1 MQRDDFLSSNG
12 VRQIRFGHLTCF
24 HRPRKPFRARP
35 CLRHFI
41 SPPAL
46 VLAVLL
52 GSGGTGEVVAAPEP
66 AAAARPV
73 LRVAYFIPAD
83 REPLPDRVAR
93 VDRVLTEVQR
103 FYREGMEQNGYGPMT
118 FPLDRRADGQLRIY
132 EVRGREPMR
141 AYGREDSRKV
151 RDEVRAALARQGLE
165 MDSETVII
173 FQLLLDWQGDA
184 AIEIG
189 PYCGGGDAG
198 GGTAWVY
205 DDAKL
210 DPQLLTS
217 RTPGGFYHRPCSLGE
232 FNTHY
237 LGGVAHELGHALG
250 LPHDCERASE
260 TKRKGASLM
269 GAGNHTYGQEQRG
282 EGPGTFLTAAA
293 ALPLSVHPLFSGK
306 RHPKTDLTCRLAEL
320 DAHPEPHRLTLRGQ
334 LADAAD
340 VVGVVAYS
348 DARAIPADYDAL
360 GWTSRLEA
368 DGRFRLT
375 IKDLTPG
382 IYDLRL
388 RAIGAHGYTKGFHF
402 TFTVDVEGRAQ
413 VEPLIETV
421 WIQRAQAAYRARDK
435 ARLTAIAA
443 EAKRTHPAVTRL
455 HQKLAHYGQL
465 VSAGPPQALR
475 EIPPKQ
481 KRCRLADIVWESA
494 TTGWGPPLRNQV
506 PAEGELD
513 SLLAV
518 DGQFFPSGLYAH
530 APARHVVQL
539 DQNWKSLTTG
549 YGLQDHHP
557 GSVVFVIKGDGRE
570 LFRSRIINDHQP
582 REQTVN
588 LEGVSRLE
596 LLVEDAGD
604 GRSGD
609 WGVWLAPELSR

>member
-1 MQRDDFLSSNG
+1 MQRDDSRPSNG
-12 VRQIRFGHLTCF
+12 VRQICFGHLTHF
-24 HRPRKPFRARP
+24 HRPWKPFRARP
-35 CLRHFI
+35 CLRHLT

-46 VLAVLL
+46 VLAVFL
-52 GSGGTGEVVAAPEP
+52 GSGWAGEVVAAPEP
-66 AAAARPV
+66 AATARPV

-217 RTPGGFYHRPCSLGE
+217 RAPGGFYHRPCSLGE

-293 ALPLSVHPLFSGK
+293 ALPLSVHPCSRK
-306 RHPKTDLTCRLAEL
+306 RHKNRFDLPAGGIGCPSRTAP
-320 DAHPEPHRLTLRGQ
+320 AH
-334 LADAAD
+334 AARTVGGRRD

-348 DARAIPADYDAL
+348 DARAIPRIMMP
-360 GWTSRLEA
+360 W
-368 DGRFRLT
+368 DGQAGRSGRAFPVT

-382 IYDLRL
+382 IYDLHL

-402 TFTVDVEGRAQ
+402 TFTVDAEGRAQ

-481 KRCRLADIVWESA
+481 NAAGSRTSWESA
-494 TTGWGPPLRNQV
+494 TTGWGRRSATRCRP
-506 PAEGELD
+506 
-513 SLLAV
+513 
-518 DGQFFPSGLYAH
+518 
-530 APARHVVQL
+530 
-539 DQNWKSLTTG
+539 
-549 YGLQDHHP
+549 
-557 GSVVFVIKGDGRE
+557 KG
-570 LFRSRIINDHQP
+570 N
-582 REQTVN
+582 
-588 LEGVSRLE
+588 
-596 LLVEDAGD
+596 
-604 GRSGD
+604 
-609 WGVWLAPELSR
+609 